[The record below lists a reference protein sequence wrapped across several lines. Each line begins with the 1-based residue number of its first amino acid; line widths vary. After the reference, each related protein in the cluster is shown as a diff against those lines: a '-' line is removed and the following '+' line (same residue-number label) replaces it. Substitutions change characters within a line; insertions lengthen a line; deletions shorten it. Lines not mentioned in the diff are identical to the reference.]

1 MERTRKKKIASR
13 GVIVFAFNSSKYNYA
28 EMAVYTARRIES
40 FLGLPTTLVTD
51 SKSVKTITADINT
64 FDSIIEVEPDKSN
77 IKEQTAWINKG
88 RFQAYEHS
96 PYEETLVLDVDYLV
110 NSDTLLKTFD
120 LSDTFCCHKNTHMLM
135 HPDAAQEKMSAYS
148 YDTLWATVIM
158 FKKSERAKQIFE
170 TLEMVQENYE
180 HYANIH
186 SFVGGI
192 YRNDYGLTIAL
203 KIVNGHSDVPSDY
216 IPWSLVHVGKNTSVY
231 SDQSD
236 IQIPTDGNL
245 FDFNTEFTIMFDH
258 WKKSKVRKEYM
269 SIKDMDFHVMNKELF
284 VGIMNG

>member
-1 MERTRKKKIASR
+1 MERIRKKKIKSR
-13 GVIVFAFNSSKYNYA
+13 GVLLFAFNSSKYNYA
-28 EMAVYTARRIES
+28 QMAVYTARRIEA

-51 SKSVKTITADINT
+51 VESLKTISPDLKSL
-64 FDSIIEVEPDKSN
+64 DKIIEVTPDTSN
-77 IKEQTAWINKG
+77 IREQQTWFNKG

-96 PYEETLVLDVDYLV
+96 PYEETLVLDVDCLV
-110 NSDTLLKTFD
+110 NSDILLKTFD

-158 FKKSERAKQIFE
+158 FKKSKRAKQIFE
-170 TLEMVQENYE
+170 TLEMVQENYD

-203 KIVNGHSDVPSDY
+203 KIVNGHTDVPSDY

-231 SDQSD
+231 PDQTD
-236 IQIPTDGNL
+236 LQIPCDGNL
-245 FDFNTEFTIMFDH
+245 FDYNTEFTIMFDH

-269 SIKDMDFHVMNKELF
+269 TIKDMDFHVMNKELF

>member
-1 MERTRKKKIASR
+1 MERTRKKKIANR

-120 LSDTFCCHKNTHMLM
+120 LSDTFCCHSNTHMLM
-135 HPDAAQEKMSAYS
+135 HPEASQEKMSAYS
-148 YDTLWATVIM
+148 YNTLWATVIM
-158 FKKSERAKQIFE
+158 FKKSKRAKQIFE

>member
-1 MERTRKKKIASR
+1 MERTRKKKIETR
-13 GVIVFAFNSSKYNYA
+13 GALLFAFNSSKYNYA

-40 FLGLPTTLVTD
+40 FLGIPTTLVTD
-51 SKSVKTITADINT
+51 VKSFKTIIGDKDV
-64 FDSIIEVEPDKSN
+64 FDNIIEVEPDTSN
-77 IKEQTAWINKG
+77 IREQQEWINKG
-88 RFQAYEHS
+88 RFQAYELS
-96 PYEETLVLDVDYLV
+96 PYQETLVLDVDYLV
-110 NSDTLLKTFD
+110 NSDCLLKTFD

-135 HPDAAQEKMSAYS
+135 HPDASQEKMSAYS

-158 FKKSERAKQIFE
+158 FKKSERAKQIFD
-170 TLEMVQENYE
+170 TLEMVQNNYD
-180 HYANIH
+180 HYAHIH
-186 SFVGGI
+186 SFVGGV

-203 KIVNGHSDVPSDY
+203 KIVNGHTDVPSDY

-231 SDQSD
+231 PNEDDVQV
-236 IQIPTDGNL
+236 PCDGTL

-269 SIKDMDFHVMNKELF
+269 SIKDMDFHVMNKDLF

>member
-1 MERTRKKKIASR
+1 MERSRKKKIASR
-13 GVIVFAFNSSKYNYA
+13 GVIAFAFNSSKYNYA

-51 SKSVKTITADINT
+51 TKSFETITNNKDA
-64 FDSIIEVEPDKSN
+64 FDLVKFVEPDTSN
-77 IKEQTAWINKG
+77 VREQQTWINKG

>member
-1 MERTRKKKIASR
+1 MERTRKKKIETR
-13 GVIVFAFNSSKYNYA
+13 GALLFAFNSSKYNYA

-40 FLGLPTTLVTD
+40 FLGIPTPLVTD
-51 SKSVKTITADINT
+51 VKSFKTIIGDKDV
-64 FDSIIEVEPDKSN
+64 FDNIIEVEPDTSN
-77 IKEQTAWINKG
+77 IREQQEWINKG
-88 RFQAYEHS
+88 RFQAYELS
-96 PYEETLVLDVDYLV
+96 PYQETLVLDVDYLV
-110 NSDTLLKTFD
+110 NSDCLLKTFD

-158 FKKSERAKQIFE
+158 FKKSNRAKQIFE
-170 TLEMVQENYE
+170 TLEMVQDNYD

-203 KIVNGHSDVPSDY
+203 KIVNGHTDVPSDY

-231 SDQSD
+231 ADTSDT
-236 IQIPTDGNL
+236 QIPPCKDL
-245 FDFNTEFTIMFDH
+245 WDFNTSFTIMFDH

>member
-1 MERTRKKKIASR
+1 MERTRKKKIAKR
-13 GVIVFAFNSSKYNYA
+13 GALLFAFNSSKYNYA
-28 EMAVYTARRIES
+28 DMAVYTARRIEA
-40 FLGLPTTLVTD
+40 FLGIPTTLVTD
-51 SKSVKTITADINT
+51 VDSLKTILPDLKT
-64 FDSIIEVEPDKSN
+64 FDKIIDIVPDKSN

-88 RFQAYEHS
+88 RYQAYELS
-96 PYEETLVLDVDYLV
+96 PYEETLLIDVDYLV

-120 LSDTFCCHKNTHMLM
+120 LSDTFCCHSNTHMLM
-135 HPDAAQEKMSAYS
+135 HPEASQEKMSAYS

-170 TLEMVQENYE
+170 TLEMVQNNYE
-180 HYANIH
+180 HYANLH
-186 SFVGGI
+186 SFVGGV

-203 KIVNGHSDVPSDY
+203 KIVNGHTDVPSDY
-216 IPWSLVHVGKNTSVY
+216 IPWNLVHVGRNTSVY
-231 SDQSD
+231 ADSSD
-236 IQIPTDGNL
+236 IQIPCDGNL

-269 SIKDMDFHVMNKELF
+269 SIKDMDFHVMNKDLF

>member
-1 MERTRKKKIASR
+1 
-13 GVIVFAFNSSKYNYA
+13 
-28 EMAVYTARRIES
+28 
-40 FLGLPTTLVTD
+40 
-51 SKSVKTITADINT
+51 
-64 FDSIIEVEPDKSN
+64 
-77 IKEQTAWINKG
+77 
-88 RFQAYEHS
+88 
-96 PYEETLVLDVDYLV
+96 
-110 NSDTLLKTFD
+110 
-120 LSDTFCCHKNTHMLM
+120 M

-158 FKKSERAKQIFE
+158 FKKSKRAKQIFE
-170 TLEMVQENYE
+170 TLEMVQENYD

-203 KIVNGHSDVPSDY
+203 KIVNGHTDVPSDY

-231 SDQSD
+231 PDQTD
-236 IQIPTDGNL
+236 LQIPCDGNL
-245 FDFNTEFTIMFDH
+245 FDYNTEFTIMFDH

-269 SIKDMDFHVMNKELF
+269 TIKDMDFHVMNKELF